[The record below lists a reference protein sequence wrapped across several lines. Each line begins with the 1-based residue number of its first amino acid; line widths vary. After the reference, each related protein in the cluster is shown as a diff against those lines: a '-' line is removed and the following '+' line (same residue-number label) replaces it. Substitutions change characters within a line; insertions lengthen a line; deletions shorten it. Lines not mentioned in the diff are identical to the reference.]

1 MTPKL
6 PILFQ
11 MQDLHLKYIAFTK
24 NRHALTE
31 QQLLMKKL
39 FVYVARTTNMTTTTI
54 NSTRELNSVNYSFK
68 VLFHIRTPTVFVPE
82 VKEFRNTKKKNPS
95 NLLTL
100 LKQCLY
106 TETLLIGLFLN
117 IKILYITYEDQI
129 SFGQSTYN
137 ISNM

>member
-82 VKEFRNTKKKNPS
+82 VKEFRNTKKK
-95 NLLTL
+95 TR
-100 LKQCLY
+100 
-106 TETLLIGLFLN
+106 LI
-117 IKILYITYEDQI
+117 Y
-129 SFGQSTYN
+129 
-137 ISNM
+137 